1 MPKIT
6 RKIKDSIKKSF
17 FKGKVVIIYG
27 ARQVG
32 KTTLVK
38 ELQQEYPNS
47 LYWNCDEPDI
57 QSSLQNKT
65 STELLSMMGKSTVV
79 FLDEAQRVKNI
90 GMTLKLIVDSAP
102 HVQIVATGSSSF
114 ELANKVSE
122 PLTGRNDTYT
132 LFPLMSSE
140 LNSIYN
146 EIEIRRLTE
155 QRMVYGS
162 YPEPFFLDMERK
174 EKRLSELAEDYVFKD
189 IFSFSTIRKSEK
201 IVTLLKALA
210 LQIGSEVSYSELGS
224 MIGLNY
230 DTVESYITILEQSFV
245 IFRLPPYLG
254 NARNSIKK
262 SRKIYFWD
270 TGIRNALINNFNSLP
285 LRNDAGALFENFF
298 IAEMLK
304 EKISSGNRVNAY
316 FWRNYQGKE
325 IDLVLEKGGGASFYE
340 CKLQSKDSVKK
351 IDEFEARIITP
362 DTYIKEVLG

>member
-1 MPKIT
+1 MSKIT
-6 RKIKDSIKKSF
+6 RKIKDSIKKGF
-17 FKGKVVIIYG
+17 FKGKVIIIYG

-38 ELQQEYPNS
+38 ELQQEYSDS

-57 QSSLQNKT
+57 QLSLRNKT
-65 STELLSMMGKSTVV
+65 STELLSMIGKASVV

-102 HVQIVATGSSSF
+102 HIQVVATGSSSF
-114 ELANKVSE
+114 ELANKISE

-132 LFPLMSSE
+132 LFPLLSSE
-140 LNSIYN
+140 LRSTYN
-146 EIEIRRLTE
+146 EIELRRLTE
-155 QRMVYGS
+155 HRMIYGS
-162 YPEPFFLDMERK
+162 YPEPFFLDK
-174 EKRLSELAEDYVFKD
+174 EKRERRLLELAEDYVFKD
-189 IFSFSTIRKSEK
+189 IFTLSSIRKSEK

-210 LQIGSEVSYSELGS
+210 LQIGSQVSYSELGT
-224 MIGLNY
+224 MVGLNY
-230 DTVESYITILEQSFV
+230 DTVESYITALEQSFV

-270 TGIRNALINNFNSLP
+270 TGIRNALINNFNSFD
-285 LRNDAGALFENFF
+285 LRTDEGALFENFF

-325 IDLVLEKGGGASFYE
+325 IDLVLEKDGHADFFE
-340 CKLQSKDSVKK
+340 CKLRSNDSVKK
-351 IDEFEARIITP
+351 IDEFEAQIITR
-362 DTYIKEVLG
+362 DNYLDELLK